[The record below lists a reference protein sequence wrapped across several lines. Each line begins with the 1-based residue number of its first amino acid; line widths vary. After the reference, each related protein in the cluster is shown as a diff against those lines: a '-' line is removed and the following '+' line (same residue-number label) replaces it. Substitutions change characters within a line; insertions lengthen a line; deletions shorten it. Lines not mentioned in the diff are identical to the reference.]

1 MPAPRVKP
9 AVRFRERSDL
19 LDFLLEVATLTSET
33 LELDEL
39 LANVAA
45 IVRRVIP
52 YDLFAI
58 LLFNEKRKD
67 LRIRYAVG
75 HREEV
80 VRNLSLS
87 LGEGIVGGAAESRQP
102 ILVADVTA
110 DHRYLGTSDAVR
122 SELSVPMIARR
133 RLVGVIDVQ
142 AIRAD
147 SFKVYDRTML
157 SLIAGRVAAAIDNAQ
172 LYKRAERQYRTIR
185 TLSRISNEFASIL
198 DLDELLSKIASSVH
212 GLINYDAF
220 SILQIGRAHV

>member
-1 MPAPRVKP
+1 MASPRVKP

-58 LLFNEKRKD
+58 FLFNEKRKD

-80 VRNLSLS
+80 VRNLSLA
-87 LGEGIVGGAAESRQP
+87 LGQGVVGAAAEGRQP
-102 ILVADVTA
+102 TIATWSLP
-110 DHRYLGTSDAVR
+110 TSC
-122 SELSVPMIARR
+122 
-133 RLVGVIDVQ
+133 
-142 AIRAD
+142 
-147 SFKVYDRTML
+147 
-157 SLIAGRVAAAIDNAQ
+157 AA
-172 LYKRAERQYRTIR
+172 
-185 TLSRISNEFASIL
+185 S
-198 DLDELLSKIASSVH
+198 
-212 GLINYDAF
+212 
-220 SILQIGRAHV
+220 